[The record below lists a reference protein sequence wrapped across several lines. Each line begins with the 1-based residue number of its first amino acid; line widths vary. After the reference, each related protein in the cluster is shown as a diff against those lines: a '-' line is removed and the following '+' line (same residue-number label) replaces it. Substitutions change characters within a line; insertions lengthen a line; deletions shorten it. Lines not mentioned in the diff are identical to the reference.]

1 MSHRL
6 VSLIIV
12 LLLLSVQVPAR
23 ESYAQGR
30 GADSLVEPP
39 DNFQPEVF
47 LTPEQALS
55 EMFPDA
61 DEILWD
67 KIILTGEEK
76 TQLEQRLKRRIFE
89 GGFDVFIGR
98 EGGEI
103 EGYAIISEEIGK
115 FHPFTFIVAVK
126 PNGKIKD
133 LAVLV
138 YRESR
143 GGEVVRR
150 RFLHQFIGKSIKKPI
165 RIHRDIINITGA
177 TMSVVMMCKGVK
189 KVLGVIDQF
198 YINGNRGLENAKPLV
213 AGTLEQKAPVE
224 GPGEKKELFKETRL
238 VMGTYA
244 EVSVYDTDKEK
255 AARAVDEALGEMER
269 LDGLMSN
276 YKTTSE
282 LSRIN
287 RDAPLAPTGCD
298 PELLGVIEDSLG
310 YSRLSGGAFD
320 ITVEPLV
327 SMWGFYEGKVRVP
340 EADEIEEILPAVSY
354 ENIEIEGE
362 GDSRLISFS
371 HPGTRI
377 DLGGIGKG
385 FAVDKAVD
393 TLKRLEITSAL
404 VNLGGN
410 IYALGH
416 PPGADAWKIG
426 IQHPRD
432 RGTLLGYLELK
443 DKGVA
448 TSGDYERFVTIN
460 GKRYSHILDPRT
472 GMPVGKVVSVTVI
485 ADTAMEADALS
496 TAAFILGPEEGAD
509 LLEDID
515 GAGGIFAYL
524 DDEGEIEFELTEIA
538 KQLFKKEVAA
548 AVDKNNGKTPQL
560 SLVK

>member
-1 MSHRL
+1 
-6 VSLIIV
+6 
-12 LLLLSVQVPAR
+12 LLSVQVPAW

-30 GADSLVEPP
+30 EADSLIEPP

-47 LTPEQALS
+47 LTSEQALS

-67 KIILTGEEK
+67 KIILTGEER

-89 GGFDVFIGR
+89 DGFDVFVGR

-115 FHPFTFIVAVK
+115 FHPFTFIVAVE

-133 LAVLV
+133 LAVLI

-165 RIHRDIINITGA
+165 RINRDIINITGA
-177 TMSVVMMCKGVK
+177 TMSVVMMCKGVR
-189 KVLGVIDQF
+189 KVLGVVDQF

-213 AGTLEQKAPVE
+213 AGTLQQKGPVE

-276 YKTTSE
+276 YKPTSE

-298 PELLGVIEDSLG
+298 PELLGVIEDSLD

-320 ITVEPLV
+320 ITVEPLA

-340 EADEIEEILPAVSY
+340 ETDEIEEILPAVSY
-354 ENIEIEGE
+354 KNIEIAAGAD
-362 GDSRLISFS
+362 GGSRLISFS

-416 PPGADAWKIG
+416 PPGVDAWKIG
-426 IQHPRD
+426 VQHPRD
-432 RGTLLGYLELK
+432 RDTLLGYLELK

-460 GKRYSHILDPRT
+460 GKRYSHILDPRS

-496 TAAFILGPEEGAD
+496 TAAFILGPEEGED

-515 GAGGIFAYL
+515 GAGGIIAYL
-524 DDEGEIEFELTEIA
+524 NDEGKIDFELTETA
-538 KQLFKKEVAA
+538 EQLFKKEVAA
-548 AVDKNNGKTPQL
+548 ATTEDYGKTTEL
-560 SLVK
+560 SYLK